1 MFVAAQPQLL
11 IGKRKEMTLEI
22 GYNGTDFTEG
32 QKTVVV
38 KVRVAFAVRD
48 AAAVVYSAAVDT
60 DWNAL
65 VKV

>member
-1 MFVAAQPQLL
+1 
-11 IGKRKEMTLEI
+11 MTMEI
-22 GYNGTDFTEG
+22 AYNGTDLTEG

-48 AAAVVYSAAVDT
+48 KAGVIYSDDVDT

-65 VKV
+65 VAV